1 MMSDEGFD
9 AKVAALAALLRSSER
24 CVVFTGAGVSTL
36 SGIPDFRGK
45 NGLYRSVDADR
56 MFDLEVF
63 RRDPSVYYSMAR
75 DLFYGR
81 DDRRPSAWHLL
92 LARMERVGIVK
103 AVITQNVDLLHRRAG
118 SRVVYEIHGSP
129 DGHRCPACGFT
140 ETFDAVAALVREGKL
155 PRCPECGLALK
166 PDIVFFGEA
175 LPRDALDAAIDAVR
189 QADLMLVLG
198 SSLVVEPAASIPR
211 LALESGAAIVIVND
225 GATYLDA
232 RARLRFDDLA
242 SVAMVLDRLVS
253 P

>member
-1 MMSDEGFD
+1 MSDEDFT
-9 AKVAALAALLRSSER
+9 AKIVELTALLRSSER
-24 CVVFTGAGVSTL
+24 CVAFTGAGVSTL

-56 MFDLEVF
+56 MFDVDVF
-63 RRDPSVYYSMAR
+63 RRDPAIYYSMAR
-75 DLFYGR
+75 DLLYAD

-92 LARMERVGIVK
+92 LARMERAGIVK

-118 SRVVYEIHGSP
+118 SRVVHEIHGSP
-129 DGHRCPACGFT
+129 AAHRCPRCGFT
-140 ETFDAVAALVREGKL
+140 ENFDAVAILVRAGKV
-155 PRCPECGLALK
+155 PRCPDCGLALK

-175 LPRDALDAAIDAVR
+175 LPREALDAAIAAAR
-189 QADLMLVLG
+189 QSDLMLVLG

-211 LALESGAAIVIVND
+211 LALESGAAIVVVND
-225 GATYLDA
+225 GDTYLDS

-242 SVAMVLDRLVS
+242 SVAKALDGLVF